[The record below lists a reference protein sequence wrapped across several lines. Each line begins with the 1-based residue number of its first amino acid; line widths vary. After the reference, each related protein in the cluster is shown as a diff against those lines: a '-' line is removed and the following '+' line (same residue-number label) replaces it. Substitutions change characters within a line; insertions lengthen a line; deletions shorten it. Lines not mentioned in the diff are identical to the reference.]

1 MQYATYATYAVFKIL
16 CNVIE
21 NIIKTKQILTFN
33 FILQIVKQAGLSWDM
48 RTLGVQKYY
57 FFTYMQMQTNG
68 SCV

>member
-48 RTLGVQKYY
+48 RTLGVQKK
-57 FFTYMQMQTNG
+57 
-68 SCV
+68 